1 MRSHTFLLVTATRQC
16 LIPLGFLALG
26 LCLVPE
32 ALQGQGPGRNPEET
46 DQAESFIP
54 ERITPGH
61 FAPLKEHSP
70 FLRTL
75 DLSQSLII
83 TGVARIDD
91 EPVATLLD
99 LETSRTSVVS
109 RNKVSP
115 EGWQLVEVKG
125 NASDIETLTA
135 RIKMAGGS
143 EIFTVRYE
151 KAPTPVRGGAGVMV
165 STRIGNGSPGGGTG
179 PHGGPDPRVLTPDQL
194 TDARNAARNIRDGF
208 KADGYGD
215 NQVIPPEVVSKISR
229 LTVEQREGINVKM
242 YEYRNRG
249 LGMQERQQIYNR
261 MLDQTLERR

>member
-1 MRSHTFLLVTATRQC
+1 MSGHNTLLVIAICQRLT
-16 LIPLGFLALG
+16 PLCALVAG
-26 LCLVPE
+26 LFFVPAEME
-32 ALQGQGPGRNPEET
+32 AQGPEPTAEPGAKT
-46 DQAESFIP
+46 ESFLP
-54 ERITPGH
+54 DRVTSNH
-61 FAPLKEHSP
+61 FAPLRQHSP

-109 RNKVSP
+109 RNTVSP

-125 NASDIETLTA
+125 DLSDIETLTA

-151 KAPTPVRGGAGVMV
+151 KAPPPARGGVGGTG
-165 STRIGNGSPGGGTG
+165 SGRIGNGSPGGGTG

-194 TDARNAARNIRDGF
+194 TDARNAARNIREGF

-215 NQVIPPEVVSKISR
+215 NQTIPPEVVSKISR
-229 LTVEQREGINVKM
+229 LSVEQREQINVKM

>member
-1 MRSHTFLLVTATRQC
+1 MRRQNGSNVITTPHR
-16 LIPLGFLALG
+16 LIPLCAFAAGFLLG
-26 LCLVPE
+26 PV
-32 ALQGQGPGRNPEET
+32 AMKAQSPGSGTARESETASYLPDQVNPN
-46 DQAESFIP
+46 
-54 ERITPGH
+54 H
-61 FAPLKEHSP
+61 FAPLRQHSP

-83 TGVARIDD
+83 TGVARIDN

-99 LETSRTSVVS
+99 RETNRTSVVS
-109 RNKVSP
+109 RNGVSP

-125 NASDIETLTA
+125 NLSDIETLTA
-135 RIKMAGGS
+135 RIKLAGGS

-151 KAPTPVRGGAGVMV
+151 KAPPPPKG
-165 STRIGNGSPGGGTG
+165 STGTTGSGRIGNGSPGGGTG

-194 TDARNAARNIRDGF
+194 NDARNAARNIREGF

-215 NQVIPPEVVSKISR
+215 NQIIPPEVVSKISR
-229 LTVEQREGINVKM
+229 LSVEQREGINVKM